1 MKKRERLT
9 DKGRKSAENKSR
21 PGVGTNSQD
30 KALRGDGTSSQDK
43 ALRGAGRSREDGRI
57 SGSAGENET
66 PEGGNSTETA
76 MDFPSSALLERELKK
91 ENYRKRFYGTM
102 RSTVFGLITVAAV
115 AVLVAVLFL
124 PVLHIYGQSMNG
136 TLDNGD
142 IVLSVKSSRME
153 TGEIIAFYY
162 NNNILVK
169 RVIAGSGEWVN
180 LDAEGNVYV
189 NQKLIDEPYL
199 REPKAYG
206 ETDIELPCQV
216 PEGKV
221 FVMGDNRE
229 VSIDSRNTAVGCV
242 DREQIVGHIAFRVW
256 PLRKLGFIK

>member
-1 MKKRERLT
+1 MTKEKRK
-9 DKGRKSAENKSR
+9 DKVR
-21 PGVGTNSQD
+21 QD
-30 KALRGDGTSSQDK
+30 KQKKKEKPESA
-43 ALRGAGRSREDGRI
+43 I
-57 SGSAGENET
+57 SAGT
-66 PEGGNSTETA
+66 AAAKGGKSVEL
-76 MDFPSSALLERELKK
+76 PSSALLEKELKN
-91 ENYRKRFYGTM
+91 ENYRRRFFINL
-102 RSTVFGLITVAAV
+102 RSTVFGLITVAAM
-115 AVLVAVLFL
+115 AVLVAILFL

-142 IVLSVKSSRME
+142 IVLSIKGSSMD

-169 RVIAGSGEWVN
+169 RVIANSGEWV
-180 LDAEGNVYV
+180 DIDQDGNVYV
-189 NQKLIDEPYL
+189 NQKQINEPYL

-206 ETDIELPCQV
+206 ETDIELPYQV

-242 DREQIVGHIAFRVW
+242 DQEQVVGHIVFRVW
-256 PLRKLGFIK
+256 PIGKLGPVQ